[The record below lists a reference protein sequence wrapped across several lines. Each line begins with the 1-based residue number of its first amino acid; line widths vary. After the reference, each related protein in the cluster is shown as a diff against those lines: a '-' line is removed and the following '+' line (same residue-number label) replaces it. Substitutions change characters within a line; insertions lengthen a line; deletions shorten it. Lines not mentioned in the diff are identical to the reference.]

1 MKLLILLVVFAAFAT
16 ISIDAKNAI
25 CDLPHSKNGEMI
37 ACTAYI
43 PSYSYDS
50 NRNECVRFVY
60 GGCKG
65 NDNRFLTREDCE
77 AQCLD

>member
-1 MKLLILLVVFAAFAT
+1 MKLLIFLVVLAAFAT
-16 ISIDAKNAI
+16 ISVAAKNAI
-25 CDLPHSKNGEMI
+25 CGLPHSKNGERM

-43 PSYSYDS
+43 PSYSYNS
-50 NRNECVRFVY
+50 NRNECVKFIY
-60 GGCKG
+60 GGCMG